1 MINWLDIIVIVIL
14 GLGTWKGYQSGFLNS
29 LAGIVALIIAILFAG
44 IFQGI
49 IFELLLGTAL
59 YDWTSNTLGEQV
71 GFYSVPLFGEFLSH
85 QVTMLALNIIAYL
98 LVFLIIFGLL
108 RFAVSLVSGVVDKI
122 PIVGSVN
129 KFLGII
135 IGFLKSLLFI
145 WILLIIVFLFYEPTH
160 FGIAMWLAERNL
172 ILYFIFN

>member
-1 MINWLDIIVIVIL
+1 MINWLDIIVISII
-14 GLGTWKGYQSGFLNS
+14 GLGIWKGYRDGFLNS
-29 LAGIVALIIAILFAG
+29 LAGIVALIIAILFSG
-44 IFQGI
+44 VFQNV

-59 YDWTSNTLGEQV
+59 YDWLTSTLGEQM

-85 QVTMLALNIIAYL
+85 QVTMLSLNIIAYF

-108 RFAVSLVSGVVDKI
+108 RFAVSLVSGIVNKI

-135 IGFLKSLLFI
+135 IGFLKSLLFV
-145 WILLIIVFLFYEPTH
+145 WLLLIIIFLFYEPTH
-160 FGIAMWLAERNL
+160 FGIATWLAERNL
-172 ILYFIFN
+172 ILYFIL